1 MRSATLAL
9 FVLVGCKAAEPSAV
23 GGPEV
28 DAGADGCARVVPMTE
43 AGTCPVLPANGVV
56 CNRNDTASG
65 WCGAADCRAAAGCAA
80 FGEGPGE
87 ICFSV
92 CGANEAGASRQ
103 TACFAQGACTTNT
116 DCQGSLPH
124 ICQTCPLGSD
134 GQASEACAHWSCVE
148 GQCQVA
154 YCPAG
159 LTCLASQG
167 CPSYYLPPVDRSCS
181 RDTDCV
187 LVDHV
192 TSCCVRVQTAVR
204 ASGQAAFSQLEQ
216 QCAGTHGPD
225 FFSCGCAGSVT
236 NDDGVSPG
244 LGQTIAAACA
254 GGTCKSI
261 IAGALRCGSGSC
273 DAGQQCCTSADPDGG
288 ACIYSCATTCPVMR
302 DDAGVPFV
310 TACHP

>member
-1 MRSATLAL
+1 MRSALL
-9 FVLVGCKAAEPSAV
+9 VLCVLVGCKAADVS
-23 GGPEV
+23 GGSGQQM
-28 DAGADGCARVVPMTE
+28 DAGADGCTPVVPTTE
-43 AGTCPVLPANGVV
+43 AGTCPVTPENGLV
-56 CNRNDTASG
+56 CDCADTASG
-65 WCGAADCRAAAGCAA
+65 WCGASDCPASAGCAA

-92 CGANEAGASRQ
+92 CGTNDAGPSRE
-103 TACFAQGACTTNT
+103 TACFAQGACTTDT

-124 ICQTCPLGSD
+124 ICQSCPLSPD
-134 GQASEACAHWSCVE
+134 GQESQGCAHWTCVE

-159 LTCLASQG
+159 LSCPAGQG
-167 CPSYYLPPVDRSCS
+167 CPAYYLPPVDRSCS
-181 RDTDCV
+181 SDTDCV

-192 TSCCVRVQTAVR
+192 ASCCVRVQSAVR
-204 ASGQAAFSQLEQ
+204 ASSQGAFDKVEQ
-216 QCAGTHGPD
+216 QCAATHEPD

-236 NDDGVSPG
+236 NDDGLSPG
-244 LGQTIAAACA
+244 LGQTITAACV
-254 GGTCKSI
+254 GGTCKAI
-261 IAGALRCGSGSC
+261 IAGALQCGAGSC

-288 ACIYSCATTCPVMR
+288 ACIYSCATACPVMR